1 MRHCA
6 AIRLQGHAVAVSQAD
21 APRVHVETTEQW
33 REWLAE
39 HHPTAT
45 GVWLVTWRSATG
57 RPAPTY
63 EQQIEEALRVGW
75 VDSTQKRLDEER
87 TMLYFARR
95 RAGSGWARTNKAR
108 IARLEAEG
116 RLLPAGQEVVD
127 RARADGSW
135 SLLDAVEQL
144 AVPDDLAAAF
154 ERHEG
159 ARQHW
164 DRFPA
169 SARKQLLWWIVQAKR
184 PATRA
189 ERVEETARRAARGQ
203 RAR

>member
-1 MRHCA
+1 M
-6 AIRLQGHAVAVSQAD
+6 SQAD
-21 APRVHVETTEQW
+21 APRVHVQTIEQW

-39 HHPTAT
+39 HHLTET
-45 GVWLVTWRSATG
+45 GVWLVTWRRTTDL
-57 RPAPTY
+57 PAPSY

-75 VDSTQKRLDEER
+75 VDSTLRRLDDDR

-95 RAGSGWARTNKAR
+95 RPGSGWARTNKER
-108 IARLEAEG
+108 IARLESEG
-116 RLLPAGQEVVD
+116 RMLPAGQAVVD

-135 SLLDAVEQL
+135 TLLDAVEDL
-144 AVPDDLAAAF
+144 VVPDDLATAF
-154 ERHEG
+154 DRHDG

-164 DRFPA
+164 DGFPA
-169 SARKQLLWWIVQAKR
+169 SARKQILGWIVQAKR

-189 ERVEETARRAARGQ
+189 ERIEETARRASRGE

>member
-1 MRHCA
+1 M
-6 AIRLQGHAVAVSQAD
+6 SQAD
-21 APRVHVETTEQW
+21 APRVHVQTIEQW

-39 HHPTAT
+39 HHLAET
-45 GVWLVTWRSATG
+45 GVWLVTWRRTTDL
-57 RPAPTY
+57 PAPSY

-75 VDSTQKRLDEER
+75 VDSTLRRLDDDR

-95 RAGSGWARTNKAR
+95 RPGSGWARTNKER
-108 IARLEAEG
+108 IARLESEG
-116 RLLPAGQEVVD
+116 RMLPAGQAVVD

-135 SLLDAVEQL
+135 TLLDAVEDL
-144 AVPDDLAAAF
+144 VVPDDLATAF
-154 ERHEG
+154 DRHEG

-164 DRFPA
+164 DGFPA
-169 SARKQLLWWIVQAKR
+169 SARKQILGWIVQAKR

-189 ERVEETARRAARGQ
+189 ERIEETARRASRGE

>member
-1 MRHCA
+1 M
-6 AIRLQGHAVAVSQAD
+6 
-21 APRVHVETTEQW
+21 HVETIEQW
-33 REWLAE
+33 REWLAQ
-39 HHPTAT
+39 HHLTEE
-45 GVWLVTWRSATG
+45 GVWLVTWRRSTG
-57 RPAPTY
+57 LPAPSY
-63 EQQIEEALRVGW
+63 ENQIEEALRVGW
-75 VDSTQKRLDEER
+75 VDGTQKRLDDER

-95 RAGSGWARTNKAR
+95 RPGSGWARTNKAR
-108 IARLEAEG
+108 IARLESEG

-135 SLLDAVEQL
+135 TLLDAVEAL
-144 AVPDDLAAAF
+144 DVPDDLAAAL

-164 DRFPA
+164 DSFPA
-169 SARKQLLWWIVQAKR
+169 SARKQILWWIVQAKR

-189 ERVEETARRAARGQ
+189 ERIEETARRAARDQ

>member
-1 MRHCA
+1 M
-6 AIRLQGHAVAVSQAD
+6 VVSQGD
-21 APRVHVETTEQW
+21 APRVHVETIEQW

-39 HHPTAT
+39 HYLSDKGA
-45 GVWLVTWRSATG
+45 WLVTWRSITG
-57 RPAPTY
+57 LPAPPY

-75 VDSTQKRLDEER
+75 VDSTAKRLDDER

-95 RAGSGWARTNKAR
+95 RPGSEWARTNKAR
-108 IARLEAEG
+108 IARLESQG
-116 RLLPAGQEVVD
+116 RMLPAGQAVVN

-135 SLLDAVEQL
+135 TLLDAVEDL
-144 AVPDDLAAAF
+144 VVPDDLAASF
-154 ERHEG
+154 GRHQG

-164 DRFPA
+164 DSFPA
-169 SARKQLLWWIVQAKR
+169 SARKQILWWIVQAKR

-189 ERVEETARRAARGQ
+189 QRIEETASRAARGQ